1 MLHRFFYT
9 TDQIIN
15 KDTSDKSIDFL
26 KGVVLLVDKPIGWT
40 SFDVV
45 NKIRFKIK
53 HGLGIK
59 KIKVGHA
66 GTLDPN
72 ASGLLIVC
80 TGKLTK
86 EIDTLQAKE
95 KIYSGTIR
103 LGATTP
109 TYDIESDIDEIFP
122 VDHIT
127 DESLEVVRTGFL
139 GPLFQIPPVYSAIKI
154 DGQKSYD
161 LARRG
166 KDVEMKARPVT
177 IYSCDL
183 ISKELPEISFI
194 VRCSK
199 GTYIRSLAYDFGK
212 ELQSGAF
219 LSSLRREAIGD
230 FDVNNAFTMEEMVIF
245 LEKATSATTAMD

>member
-1 MLHRFFYT
+1 MPYNN
-9 TDQIIN
+9 DQVIF
-15 KDTSDKSIDFL
+15 KDSSFQSIDFQ
-26 KGVVLLVDKPIGWT
+26 KGIVLLVDKPIGWT

-95 KIYSGTIR
+95 KIYSGIIR
-103 LGATTP
+103 MGATTP

-127 DESLEVVRTGFL
+127 DEALEVARAGFL
-139 GPLFQIPPVYSAIKI
+139 GSLLQIPPVYSAIKI

-177 IYSCDL
+177 IYSFDL
-183 ISKELPEISFI
+183 ISKELPEINFI

-212 ELQSGAF
+212 ALQSGAF

-230 FDVNNAFTMEEMVIF
+230 FSVNNAFSMEEMVNF
-245 LEKATSATTAMD
+245 LEKATSGTTGIY

>member
-1 MLHRFFYT
+1 MAYT
-9 TDQIIN
+9 NNQVIF
-15 KDTSDKSIDFL
+15 KDSTYQSIDFL

-45 NKIRFKIK
+45 NKLRFKIK

-109 TYDIESDIDEIFP
+109 TYDIESDIDEFFP

-127 DESLEVVRTGFL
+127 DEALEVARAGFL
-139 GPLFQIPPVYSAIKI
+139 GPLSQIPPVYSAIKI

-166 KDVEMKARPVT
+166 KEVEMKARPVT
-177 IYSCDL
+177 IYSFDL
-183 ISKELPEISFI
+183 TSKELPEINFI

-212 ELQSGAF
+212 ALQSGAF

-230 FDVNNAFTMEEMVIF
+230 FSVDHAFSIDEMIEF
-245 LEKATSATTAMD
+245 LGQATSGTTGVD